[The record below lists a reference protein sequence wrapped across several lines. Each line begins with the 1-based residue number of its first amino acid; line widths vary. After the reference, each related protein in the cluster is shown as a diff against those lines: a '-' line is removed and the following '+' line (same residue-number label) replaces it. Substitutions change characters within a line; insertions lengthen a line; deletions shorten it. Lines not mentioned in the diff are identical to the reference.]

1 MSAID
6 EFEAMLDREEEAFRR
21 LMTYYQCAIM
31 EVETKL
37 RVFDAEFRLQHDRNP
52 IESVCS
58 RLKSQGSMAEK
69 MARKGF
75 PMSVES
81 IERNLF
87 DVAGVRVV
95 CALPEDAYALAE
107 SLVGQD
113 DVALVDRRD
122 YIASP
127 KESGYRSLHVIV
139 EIPSSSNAESAH
151 EGGGAAALHRA
162 ELLGGARP
170 PASVQEGPRPR
181 RGGRH
186 RGRTQG
192 SFRRRSRP

>member
-95 CALPEDAYALAE
+95 CAL
-107 SLVGQD
+107 SL
-113 DVALVDRRD
+113 
-122 YIASP
+122 I
-127 KESGYRSLHVIV
+127 HI
-139 EIPSSSNAESAH
+139 
-151 EGGGAAALHRA
+151 
-162 ELLGGARP
+162 
-170 PASVQEGPRPR
+170 
-181 RGGRH
+181 
-186 RGRTQG
+186 
-192 SFRRRSRP
+192 